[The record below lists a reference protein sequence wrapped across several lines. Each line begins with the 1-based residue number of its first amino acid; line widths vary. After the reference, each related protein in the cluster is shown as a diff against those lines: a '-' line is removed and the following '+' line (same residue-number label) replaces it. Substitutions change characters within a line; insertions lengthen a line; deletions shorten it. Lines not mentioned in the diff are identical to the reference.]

1 MEHSVST
8 LKTNTIQASTGT
20 SVSVA
25 DGHTFHQAGAV
36 LQVVQATKTATVT
49 VASGANAGVISQ
61 AITPKFATSK
71 ILVKCSLSLG
81 GGDNSYGYARLSRQ
95 ISGESASFVGIS
107 DQASGSQINCS
118 FQCSGKNYTY
128 QSYRTDPRSFEF
140 LDSPNT
146 TTATTYEI
154 NIACTSD
161 NMYLNRSGTVVT
173 DNVWTPATM
182 STLTL
187 MEIAQ

>member
-1 MEHSVST
+1 MTGQINVNKIAARSGT
-8 LKTNTIQASTGT
+8 AITIES
-20 SVSVA
+20 
-25 DGHTFHQAGAV
+25 GHAIHQAGAV

-128 QSYRTDPRSFEF
+128 QGYRTDPRSFEF

-154 NIACTSD
+154 NIACTSA
-161 NMYLNRSGTVVT
+161 NVYLNRSEVVVT